1 MLILFYYLT
10 NKYVYINDTY
20 LVTLIQLHKSMLENS
35 IIYHFLSFN
44 LFFILIYYYEVY
56 IHVLSKQLTIIHI

>member
-20 LVTLIQLHKSMLENS
+20 LVTLTQLHKSMLENS
-35 IIYHFLSFN
+35 II
-44 LFFILIYYYEVY
+44 
-56 IHVLSKQLTIIHI
+56 